1 MWWGGRHLPATL
13 VCEADL
19 ADSLENHKSSV
30 MWSCELIH
38 LLSTKVG
45 RRKCLDLMILR
56 TVPLHGCRFGEVYR
70 MSLLGYNVHVVNSP
84 DLIKLVLSSPHNVMQ
99 YPKAISKYYLGPHM
113 LSQERILVM
122 QGYLRRATV
131 ATYTGE
137 KLHNNL
143 SLINQIASEAV
154 DSWLHRKTVN
164 AFDELNKVLTG
175 VPTSTSA

>member
-1 MWWGGRHLPATL
+1 
-13 VCEADL
+13 
-19 ADSLENHKSSV
+19 
-30 MWSCELIH
+30 
-38 LLSTKVG
+38 
-45 RRKCLDLMILR
+45 
-56 TVPLHGCRFGEVYR
+56 

-99 YPKAISKYYLGPHM
+99 YPPVGFKLYLSPHM
-113 LSQERILVM
+113 LTQERILEMHRYV
-122 QGYLRRATV
+122 RRATV
-131 ATYTGE
+131 ATYAGE

-175 VPTSTSA
+175 IPTSTSA